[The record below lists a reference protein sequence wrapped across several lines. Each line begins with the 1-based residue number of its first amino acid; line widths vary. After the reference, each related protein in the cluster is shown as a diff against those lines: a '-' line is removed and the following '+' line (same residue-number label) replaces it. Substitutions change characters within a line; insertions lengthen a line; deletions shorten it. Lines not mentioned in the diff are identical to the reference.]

1 MIDLMREKKVI
12 ASKKPTNAPQGFS
25 LLVSLLCYT
34 TGTLSNSANYRPHQE
49 LTLPVP
55 FSSFFSLSL
64 APFFFLLFT
73 LPSPLSFSL
82 LLSLFFFFSWFP
94 LDLFMIP
101 RLISFR
107 YLLQSLILPLHLFLF
122 LFFPL
127 TPFLSLSVAI
137 PFITF
142 LVPIYPFPS
151 TSIPLPLLLYLLIFF
166 YLPSSLLFIL
176 LIFFHPLLTIL
187 QIFIHRSFSFFRTLT
202 FLLLFSF
209 VPPFCIA

>member
-1 MIDLMREKKVI
+1 MIDSMREKKVI

-64 APFFFLLFT
+64 LSSF
-73 LPSPLSFSL
+73 SFSL
-82 LLSLFFFFSWFP
+82 FLPPSLSLSLAFSHFFFSWFP

-101 RLISFR
+101 RLVFFR

-127 TPFLSLSVAI
+127 TPFLSLSVPI

-187 QIFIHRSFSFFRTLT
+187 QIFIRRSFSFFRTLT